1 MIASGLSFM
10 SLIIYN
16 HICVLAQV
24 MYYIF
29 IEISMLYKDCTI
41 TFDFYVNWF
50 YQERLFQFWF
60 NTFFI
65 SQAAWTEEI
74 QEDEPTLHTFELDP
88 NLRYFD
94 IGKDNLDKAH
104 KDAKEKM
111 FKSDFRVS
119 GILNGTQSSKNQH
132 LEILANFFKTQMIS

>member
-1 MIASGLSFM
+1 MW
-10 SLIIYN
+10 
-16 HICVLAQV
+16 IC
-24 MYYIF
+24 
-29 IEISMLYKDCTI
+29 
-41 TFDFYVNWF
+41 F

-132 LEILANFFKTQMIS
+132 LEILANFFKTQMISGLIPAHGRFMVNSN